1 MDHHTARGREP
12 RSDSPPD
19 HERRTVVFDLG
30 EVLVP
35 SQGLERR
42 LAAELGVPEPE
53 LRVAYR
59 AHRRRHD
66 LGDPPHRYW
75 SAVFAD
81 LGLPPDPDRMD
92 AAERLDVTFWSA
104 LPPTSSMLL
113 ADLARAKVRLAVLS
127 NAPRGL
133 AAAVRAAAWSGPFD
147 RMLFSADVGLVK
159 PSQDVYRRA
168 DVEFRTVPEQVVFF
182 DDRVDNV
189 RAAVAHG
196 WDAHLW
202 RGAAAAVRLLRDRG
216 VLG

>member
-1 MDHHTARGREP
+1 M
-12 RSDSPPD
+12 
-19 HERRTVVFDLG
+19 VFDLG

-42 LAAELGVPEPE
+42 LCAELGVTEAD
-53 LRVAYR
+53 LRIAYW
-59 AHRRRHD
+59 AHRHRYD

-81 LGLPPDPDRMD
+81 LGLAPDPDRMD
-92 AAERLDVTFWSA
+92 TAERLDVTFWSA

-113 ADLARAKVRLAVLS
+113 ADLARAKVRTAVLS

-147 RMLFSADVGLVK
+147 RMLFSADIGLAK
-159 PSQDVYRRA
+159 PSQDIYRRA
-168 DVEFRTVPEQVVFF
+168 DVEFGTSPEQVVFF
-182 DDRVDNV
+182 DDRMDNV

-202 RGAAAAVRLLRDRG
+202 RGAAAAVRLLRERD